1 VKKEEEGKKTSR
13 QPFLAA
19 GDSVLISTM
28 NTPHSVF
35 DESIDWWIAENDLP
49 WMQLKTEIGLSNLRK
64 HLPQKTLRI
73 LDAGGGSGADS
84 IPLAHEGHSVDL
96 ADYSEEMLKT
106 AKANAEREGLADR
119 IRLHAGDVMQ
129 LERIFPESQFD
140 VVLCHNV
147 LQFVADVPKL
157 LSMLSKVILPGGI
170 LSLISPNRYSMPY
183 ATAFLFKDLDE
194 AFRQIDARTYQ
205 HRFFKTTVTE
215 YSAEEIQALLPDA
228 GLAFDAGYG
237 IRCLSD
243 YWGDNETKSKPEV
256 WEKIGRLEYTLTDKS
271 PYNLLARFWQIVAH
285 KEH

>member
-1 VKKEEEGKKTSR
+1 
-13 QPFLAA
+13 
-19 GDSVLISTM
+19 M

-35 DESIDWWIAENDLP
+35 DESIDRWIAENDLP
-49 WMQLKTEIGLSNLRK
+49 WMKLKTEIGLSNLRK

-84 IPLAHEGHSVDL
+84 LPLAREGHSVDL
-96 ADYSEEMLKT
+96 LDYSPEMLKV
-106 AKANAEREGLADR
+106 AKENAEREKLLDKIRFHTAD
-119 IRLHAGDVMQ
+119 VSQ
-129 LERIFPESQFD
+129 LDRIFPQPQFD

-157 LSMLSKVILPGGI
+157 LSMLSKVLLPGGI
-170 LSLISPNRYSMPY
+170 LSLIGPNRYSMPY
-183 ATAFLFKDLDE
+183 ATAFLFRDLDE

-215 YSAEEIQALLPDA
+215 YSAGEIQAMLPDA
-228 GLAFDAGYG
+228 SLNFDADYG

-256 WEKIGRLEYTLTDKS
+256 WEKIVRLEYTLTDKS
-271 PYNLLARFWQIVAH
+271 PYNLLARFWQIVAY